1 MLHKQEETMR
11 IIIAGAGA
19 VGTHL
24 AKMLADERHD
34 IVLMD
39 ASEERLTNLDSNF
52 DLMTIAARPTSI
64 SNLKDAGVDDA
75 DLFVAVTPEESTN
88 ITSCILAHSLGAKKT
103 VARIDNYEY
112 LQPKNKEFFKTLG
125 IDSLI
130 YPEMLAAKEIAD
142 GLHLS
147 WIRQWWEFCG
157 GALVMLGV
165 KLRDNAQILNTPIAS
180 LKKEQPYHIVTI
192 KRMGDT
198 IIPGGAD
205 ELHTG
210 DIVYFMTSKRSLPYI
225 RKITGKEANATIHN
239 IIIMGGSRIAMRAT
253 QLVSDAMS
261 VKIIESDLN
270 RCHWLA
276 DMVDDKVMIINGD
289 GRDYELLEEEGISKV
304 DAFVALTDNSET
316 NILSCLSAKRM
327 GVFKTIAEVE
337 NIDYISMAD
346 SLDIGT
352 IINKKKIAASY
363 IYQLLLDAD
372 VENVKCLTFA
382 NADVAEFVVKE
393 GARVTRSLVKEIAL
407 PKGATIGGLVRKGE
421 GILVTGDTQILPGD
435 HVVVF
440 CLSSMIKRIEKFF
453 N

>member
-1 MLHKQEETMR
+1 MK

-39 ASEERLTNLDSNF
+39 AEEERLSNLDSNF

-64 SNLKDAGVDDA
+64 NSLKDAGIADA
-75 DLFVAVTPEESTN
+75 DLFIAVTPEESTN
-88 ITSCILAHSLGAKKT
+88 ITSCMLAHSLGAKKT

-112 LQPKNKEFFKTLG
+112 LQPKNKEFFKNLG

-147 WIRQWWEFCG
+147 WIRQWWEFSG

-165 KLRDNAQILNTPIAS
+165 KVRNNALILNTPIS
-180 LKKEQPYHIVTI
+180 QLRKEQPYHIVAI
-192 KRMGDT
+192 KRMGET
-198 IIPGGAD
+198 IIPGGTD
-205 ELHTG
+205 ELRAD
-210 DIVYFMTSKRSLPYI
+210 DIVYFMTSKRSLAYI
-225 RKITGKEANATIHN
+225 RKITGKEAYSTIHN
-239 IIIMGGSRIAMRAT
+239 VMIMGGSRIAMRAT
-253 QLVSDAMS
+253 QLVSDEMS
-261 VKIIESDLN
+261 VKIIDNDLN
-270 RCHWLA
+270 RCHWLT
-276 DMVDDKVMIINGD
+276 DMVGDNVMVINGD
-289 GRDYELLEEEGISKV
+289 GRDFDLLNDEGISEV

-316 NILSCLSAKRM
+316 NILACLAAKRM
-327 GVFKTIAEVE
+327 GVVKTIAEVE
-337 NIDYISMAD
+337 NIDYIGMAE
-346 SLDIGT
+346 SLDIGA

-372 VENVKCLTFA
+372 VSNVKCLTFA

-393 GARVTRSLVKEIAL
+393 NARVTRSLVKDINL
-407 PKGATIGGLVRKGE
+407 PKGATIGGLVRDDE
-421 GILVTGDTQILPGD
+421 GILVTGNTQILPGD

-440 CLSSMIKRIEKFF
+440 CLSSMIKRIEKYF

>member
-1 MLHKQEETMR
+1 MR

-24 AKMLADERHD
+24 AKMLSDERQD

-39 ASEERLTNLDSNF
+39 ANEERLANLDSNF
-52 DLMTIAARPTSI
+52 DLMTIVANPTSI
-64 SNLKDAGVDDA
+64 NSLKNAGIADT
-75 DLFVAVTPEESTN
+75 DLFIAVTPEESTN
-88 ITSCILAHSLGAKKT
+88 ITSCMLAHSLGAKKT
-103 VARIDNYEY
+103 VARIDNHEY
-112 LQPKNKEFFKTLG
+112 LQPKNKEFFNKLG

-147 WIRQWWEFCG
+147 WIRQWWEFSG

-165 KLRDNAQILNTPIAS
+165 KLRDNALILNTPIFQI
-180 LKKEQPYHIVTI
+180 KKEQPYHIVTI
-192 KRMGDT
+192 KRMGET
-198 IIPGGAD
+198 IIPGGSD
-205 ELHTG
+205 ELHAG
-210 DIVYFMTSKRSLPYI
+210 DIVYFMTAKRSLPYI
-225 RKITGKEANATIHN
+225 RKITGKEAHSTIRN

-253 QLVSDAMS
+253 QLVSNDMN
-261 VKIIESDLN
+261 VKIIDNDLN
-270 RCHWLA
+270 RCHWLTS
-276 DMVDDKVMIINGD
+276 MVDDNVIVINGD
-289 GRDYELLEEEGISKV
+289 GRDYELLEEESINKA

-316 NILSCLSAKRM
+316 NILACLSAKRM

-337 NIDYISMAD
+337 NIDYINMAE
-346 SLDIGT
+346 SLDIGAV
-352 IINKKKIAASY
+352 INKKKIAASY

-382 NADVAEFVVKE
+382 NADVAEFIVKE
-393 GARVTRSLVKEIAL
+393 GARATRSLVKDIAL
-407 PKGATIGGLVRKGE
+407 PKGATIGGLVRGDK
-421 GILVTGDTQILPGD
+421 GILVTGDTQIQPGD

-440 CLSSMIKRIEKFF
+440 CLASMIKRIEKYF

>member
-1 MLHKQEETMR
+1 MK

-39 ASEERLTNLDSNF
+39 AEEERLSNLDSNF

-64 SNLKDAGVDDA
+64 NSLKDAGIADA
-75 DLFVAVTPEESTN
+75 DLFIAVTPEESTN
-88 ITSCILAHSLGAKKT
+88 ITSCMLAHSLGAKKT

-112 LQPKNKEFFKTLG
+112 LQPKNKEFFKNLG

-147 WIRQWWEFCG
+147 WIRQWWEFSG

-165 KLRDNAQILNTPIAS
+165 KVRNNALILNTSIS
-180 LKKEQPYHIVTI
+180 QLRKEQPYHIVAI
-192 KRMGDT
+192 KRMGET
-198 IIPGGAD
+198 IIPGGTD
-205 ELHTG
+205 ELRAD
-210 DIVYFMTSKRSLPYI
+210 DIVYFMTSKRSLAYI
-225 RKITGKEANATIHN
+225 RKITGKEAYSTIHN
-239 IIIMGGSRIAMRAT
+239 VMIMGGSRIAMRAT
-253 QLVSDAMS
+253 QLVSDEMS
-261 VKIIESDLN
+261 VKIIDNDLN
-270 RCHWLA
+270 RCHWLT
-276 DMVDDKVMIINGD
+276 DMVGDNVMVINGD
-289 GRDYELLEEEGISKV
+289 GRDFDLLNDEGISEV

-316 NILSCLSAKRM
+316 NILACLAAKRM
-327 GVFKTIAEVE
+327 GVVKTIAEVE
-337 NIDYISMAD
+337 NIDYIGMAE
-346 SLDIGT
+346 SLDIGA

-372 VENVKCLTFA
+372 VSNVKCLTFA

-393 GARVTRSLVKEIAL
+393 NARVTRSLVKDINL
-407 PKGATIGGLVRKGE
+407 PKGATIGGLVRDDE
-421 GILVTGDTQILPGD
+421 GILVTGNTQILPGD

-440 CLSSMIKRIEKFF
+440 CLASMIKRIEKYF

>member
-1 MLHKQEETMR
+1 MK

-24 AKMLADERHD
+24 AKMLSDERHD

-39 ASEERLTNLDSNF
+39 AVEERLSNLDSNF

-64 SNLKDAGVDDA
+64 NSLKDAGVADA

-88 ITSCILAHSLGAKKT
+88 ITSCMLAHSLGAKKT

-112 LQPKNKEFFKTLG
+112 LQPKNKEFFRNLG

-130 YPEMLAAKEIAD
+130 YPEMLAAKDIAD
-142 GLHLS
+142 GLRLS
-147 WIRQWWEFCG
+147 WIRQWWEFSG

-165 KLRDNAQILNTPIAS
+165 KLRENALILNTPIYQ
-180 LKKEQPYHIVTI
+180 LKKEQPYHIVAI
-192 KRMGDT
+192 KRMGET
-198 IIPGGAD
+198 VIPGGND
-205 ELHTG
+205 ELHAD
-210 DIVYFMTSKRSLPYI
+210 DIVYFMTSKRSLSYI
-225 RKITGKEANATIHN
+225 RKITGKEAYATIRN
-239 IIIMGGSRIAMRAT
+239 VMMMGGSRIAMRAT
-253 QLVSDAMS
+253 QLVSDDMS
-261 VKIIESDLN
+261 VKIIDSDLN
-270 RCHWLA
+270 RCHWLT
-276 DMVDDKVMIINGD
+276 DMVDDNVMVINGD
-289 GRDYELLEEEGISKV
+289 GRDFELLNDEGISEV

-316 NILSCLSAKRM
+316 NILACLAAKRM
-327 GVFKTIAEVE
+327 GVVKTIAEVE
-337 NIDYISMAD
+337 NIDYIGMAE
-346 SLDIGT
+346 SLDIGA

-393 GARVTRSLVKEIAL
+393 NARVTRTLVKDISL
-407 PKGATIGGLVRKGE
+407 PKGTTIGGLVRDDE
-421 GILVTGDTQILPGD
+421 GILVTGNTQIQAGD

-440 CLSSMIKRIEKFF
+440 CLSSMIKRIEKYF

>member
-1 MLHKQEETMR
+1 MR

-24 AKMLADERHD
+24 AKMLSDERHD

-39 ASEERLTNLDSNF
+39 PEEERLANLEANF
-52 DLMTIAARPTSI
+52 DLMTIVARPTSI
-64 SNLKDAGVDDA
+64 NSLKDVGVDGA
-75 DLFVAVTPEESTN
+75 DLFVAVTPEESIN

-112 LQPKNKEFFKTLG
+112 LQPKNKEFFNNLG
-125 IDSLI
+125 VDSLI

-147 WIRQWWEFCG
+147 WIRQWWEFNG

-165 KLRDNAQILNTPIAS
+165 KLRENALILNTPIYQIP
-180 LKKEQPYHIVTI
+180 KEQPYHIVTI
-192 KRMGDT
+192 KRLGET
-198 IIPGGAD
+198 IIPSGSDVLKA
-205 ELHTG
+205 G
-210 DIVYFMTSKRSLPYI
+210 DIVYFMASKRALPYI
-225 RKITGKEANATIHN
+225 RKITGKEEHETIRN
-239 IIIMGGSRIAMRAT
+239 VMIMGGSRIAMRAT
-253 QLVSDAMS
+253 QLVSDDMS
-261 VKIIESDLN
+261 VKIIDSDLT
-270 RCHWLA
+270 RCHWLT
-276 DMVDDKVMIINGD
+276 DQVDDSVMIINGD
-289 GRDYELLEEEGISKV
+289 GRDYELLAEEGISEV

-316 NILSCLSAKRM
+316 NILACLSAKRM

-337 NIDYISMAD
+337 NIDYIGMAE
-346 SLDIGT
+346 SLDIGAV
-352 IINKKKIAASY
+352 INKKKIAASY

-393 GARVTRSLVKEIAL
+393 GAKVTRSLVKDLTL
-407 PKGATIGGLVRKGE
+407 PKGVTIGGLVRDDE
-421 GILVTGDTQILPGD
+421 GILVTGDTRIQAGD

-440 CLSSMIKRIEKFF
+440 CLSSMIKKIEKLF

>member
-1 MLHKQEETMR
+1 MR

-24 AKMLADERHD
+24 AKMLSDEQHD

-39 ASEERLTNLDSNF
+39 ANEERMANLDSNF
-52 DLMTIAARPTSI
+52 DLMTIAASPTSI
-64 SNLKDAGVDDA
+64 SSLKDAGVADV

-88 ITSCILAHSLGAKKT
+88 ITACMLAHSLGAKKT

-112 LQPKNKEFFKTLG
+112 LQPKNKEFFNKLG

-147 WIRQWWEFCG
+147 WIRQWWEFSG

-165 KLRDNAQILNTPIAS
+165 KLRDNALILNTPIFQI
-180 LKKEQPYHIVTI
+180 KKEQPYHIVTI
-192 KRMGDT
+192 KRMGET
-198 IIPGGAD
+198 IIPGGSD
-205 ELHTG
+205 ELHAG
-210 DIVYFMTSKRSLPYI
+210 DIVYFMTAKRSLPYI
-225 RKITGKEANATIHN
+225 RKITGKEAHSTIRN

-253 QLVSDAMS
+253 QLVSNDMN
-261 VKIIESDLN
+261 VKIIDNDLN
-270 RCHWLA
+270 RCHWLTS
-276 DMVDDKVMIINGD
+276 MVDDNVIVINGD
-289 GRDYELLEEEGISKV
+289 GRDYELLEEEGINKV

-316 NILSCLSAKRM
+316 NILACLSAKRM

-337 NIDYISMAD
+337 NIDYINMAE
-346 SLDIGT
+346 SLDIGAV
-352 IINKKKIAASY
+352 INKKKSAASY

-382 NADVAEFVVKE
+382 NADVAEFIVKE
-393 GARVTRSLVKEIAL
+393 GARATRSLVKDIAL
-407 PKGATIGGLVRKGE
+407 PKGATIGGLVRGDK
-421 GILVTGDTQILPGD
+421 GILVTGDTQIQPGD

-440 CLSSMIKRIEKFF
+440 CLASMIKRIEKYF

>member
-1 MLHKQEETMR
+1 MK

-39 ASEERLTNLDSNF
+39 AEEERLSNLDSNF

-64 SNLKDAGVDDA
+64 NSLKDAGIADA
-75 DLFVAVTPEESTN
+75 DLFIAVTPEESTN
-88 ITSCILAHSLGAKKT
+88 ITSCMLAHSLGAKKT

-112 LQPKNKEFFKTLG
+112 LQPKNKEFFKNLG

-147 WIRQWWEFCG
+147 WIRQWWEFSG

-165 KLRDNAQILNTPIAS
+165 KIRENALILNTPIFQ
-180 LKKEQPYHIVTI
+180 LKKEQPYHIVAI
-192 KRMGDT
+192 KRMGET

-205 ELHTG
+205 ELHAD
-210 DIVYFMTSKRSLPYI
+210 DIVYFMTSKRSLAYI
-225 RKITGKEANATIHN
+225 RKITGKEAYSTIHN
-239 IIIMGGSRIAMRAT
+239 VMIMGGSRIAMRAT
-253 QLVSDAMS
+253 QLVSNDMS
-261 VKIIESDLN
+261 VKIIDNDLN
-270 RCHWLA
+270 RCHWLT
-276 DMVDDKVMIINGD
+276 DMVGDNVMVINGD
-289 GRDYELLEEEGISKV
+289 GRDFDLLNDEGISEV

-316 NILSCLSAKRM
+316 NILACLAAKRM
-327 GVFKTIAEVE
+327 GVVKTIAEVE
-337 NIDYISMAD
+337 NIDYIGMAE
-346 SLDIGT
+346 SLDIGA

-372 VENVKCLTFA
+372 VSNVKCLTFA

-393 GARVTRSLVKEIAL
+393 SARVTRTLVKDINL
-407 PKGATIGGLVRKGE
+407 PKGATIGGLVRDDE
-421 GILVTGDTQILPGD
+421 GILVTGNTQILPGD

-440 CLSSMIKRIEKFF
+440 CLSSMIKRIEKYF

>member
-1 MLHKQEETMR
+1 MR

-39 ASEERLTNLDSNF
+39 PEEERLANLESNF
-52 DLMTIAARPTSI
+52 DLMTIVARPTSI
-64 SNLKDAGVDDA
+64 NSLKDVGVAGA
-75 DLFVAVTPEESTN
+75 DLFVAVTPEESIN

-112 LQPKNKEFFKTLG
+112 LQPKNKEFFKKLG
-125 IDSLI
+125 VDSLI

-147 WIRQWWEFCG
+147 WIRQWWEFNG

-165 KLRDNAQILNTPIAS
+165 KLRDNALILNTPIYQIQ
-180 LKKEQPYHIVTI
+180 KEQPYHIVTI
-192 KRMGDT
+192 KRLGET
-198 IIPGGAD
+198 IIPSGVDVLKA
-205 ELHTG
+205 G
-210 DIVYFMTSKRSLPYI
+210 DIVYFMTSKRALPYI
-225 RKITGKEANATIHN
+225 RKITGKEDHETIHN
-239 IIIMGGSRIAMRAT
+239 VMIMGGSRIAMRAT
-253 QLVSDAMS
+253 QLVSDDMS
-261 VKIIESDLN
+261 VKVIDSDIA
-270 RCHWLA
+270 RCHWLT
-276 DMVDDKVMIINGD
+276 DQVDDDVMIINGD
-289 GRDYELLEEEGISKV
+289 GRDYELLAEEGISEV

-316 NILSCLSAKRM
+316 NILACLSAKRM

-337 NIDYISMAD
+337 NIDYISMAE
-346 SLDIGT
+346 SLDIGAV
-352 IINKKKIAASY
+352 INKKKIAASY

-393 GARVTRSLVKEIAL
+393 GAKVTRSLVKDLTL
-407 PKGATIGGLVRKGE
+407 PKGVTIGGLVRGDE
-421 GILVTGDTQILPGD
+421 GILVTGDTQIQSGD

-440 CLSSMIKRIEKFF
+440 CLSSMIKKIEKLF

>member
-1 MLHKQEETMR
+1 MK

-24 AKMLADERHD
+24 AKMLSDEHHD

-39 ASEERLTNLDSNF
+39 PEEERLSSLDSNF

-64 SNLKDAGVDDA
+64 NSLKDAGVPHA
-75 DLFVAVTPEESTN
+75 DLFIAVTPEESTN
-88 ITSCILAHSLGAKKT
+88 ITSCMLAHSLGAKKT

-112 LQPKNKEFFKTLG
+112 LQPKNKEFFQNLG

-147 WIRQWWEFCG
+147 WIRQWWEFSG

-165 KLRDNAQILNTPIAS
+165 KLREDALILNTPIFQ
-180 LKKEQPYHIVTI
+180 LKKEQPYHIVAI
-192 KRMGDT
+192 KRMGET
-198 IIPGGAD
+198 IIPGGSD
-205 ELHTG
+205 ELHAN
-210 DIVYFMTSKRSLPYI
+210 DIVYFMTSKRSLAYI
-225 RKITGKEANATIHN
+225 RKITGKEEYGTIHN
-239 IIIMGGSRIAMRAT
+239 VMIMGGSRIAMRAT
-253 QLVSDAMS
+253 QLVSDDMS
-261 VKIIESDLN
+261 VKIIDSDLN
-270 RCHWLA
+270 RCHWIT
-276 DMVDDKVMIINGD
+276 DMVDDKVMVINGD
-289 GRDYELLEEEGISKV
+289 GRDFELLNDEGISEV

-316 NILSCLSAKRM
+316 NILACLAAKRM
-327 GVFKTIAEVE
+327 GVVKTIAEVE
-337 NIDYISMAD
+337 NIDYIGMAE
-346 SLDIGT
+346 SLDIGA

-372 VENVKCLTFA
+372 VSNVKCLTFA

-393 GARVTRSLVKEIAL
+393 NARVTRVPVKDISL
-407 PKGATIGGLVRKGE
+407 PKGTTIGGLVRGDE
-421 GILVTGDTQILPGD
+421 GILVTGNTQIQAGD

-440 CLSSMIKRIEKFF
+440 CLASMIKRIEKYF

>member
-1 MLHKQEETMR
+1 MK

-39 ASEERLTNLDSNF
+39 AEEERLSNLDSNF

-64 SNLKDAGVDDA
+64 NSLKDAGIADA
-75 DLFVAVTPEESTN
+75 DLFIAVTPEESTN
-88 ITSCILAHSLGAKKT
+88 ITSCMLAHSLGAKKT

-112 LQPKNKEFFKTLG
+112 LQPKNKEFFKNLG

-147 WIRQWWEFCG
+147 WIRQWWEFSG

-165 KLRDNAQILNTPIAS
+165 KVRNNALILNTPIS
-180 LKKEQPYHIVTI
+180 QLRKEQPYHIVAI
-192 KRMGDT
+192 KRMGET
-198 IIPGGAD
+198 IIPGGTD
-205 ELHTG
+205 ELRAD
-210 DIVYFMTSKRSLPYI
+210 DIVYFMTSKRSLAYI
-225 RKITGKEANATIHN
+225 RKITGKEAYSTIHN
-239 IIIMGGSRIAMRAT
+239 VMIMGGSRIAMRAT
-253 QLVSDAMS
+253 QLVSDEMS
-261 VKIIESDLN
+261 VKIIDNDLN
-270 RCHWLA
+270 RCHWLT
-276 DMVDDKVMIINGD
+276 DMVGDNVMVINGD
-289 GRDYELLEEEGISKV
+289 GRDFDLLNDEGISEV

-316 NILSCLSAKRM
+316 NILACLAAKRM
-327 GVFKTIAEVE
+327 GVVKTIAEVE
-337 NIDYISMAD
+337 NIDYIGMAE
-346 SLDIGT
+346 SLDIGA

-372 VENVKCLTFA
+372 VSNVKCLTFA

-393 GARVTRSLVKEIAL
+393 NARITRSLVKDINL
-407 PKGATIGGLVRKGE
+407 PKGATIGGLVRDDE
-421 GILVTGDTQILPGD
+421 GILVTGNTQILPGD

-440 CLSSMIKRIEKFF
+440 CLASMIKRIEKYF

>member
-1 MLHKQEETMR
+1 MR

-39 ASEERLTNLDSNF
+39 EEEERLANLESNF
-52 DLMTIAARPTSI
+52 DLMTIIARPTSI
-64 SNLKDAGVDDA
+64 NSLKDAGAADA

-88 ITSCILAHSLGAKKT
+88 ITSCILAHSLGSKKT

-112 LQPKNKEFFKTLG
+112 LQPKNKEFFKQLG
-125 IDSLI
+125 VDSLI

-147 WIRQWWEFCG
+147 WIRQWWEFSG

-165 KLRDNAQILNTPIAS
+165 KLRDNAQILNTPIFQ

-192 KRMGDT
+192 KRMGET
-198 IIPGGAD
+198 IIPGGAE
-205 ELHTG
+205 ELHAG

-225 RKITGKEANATIHN
+225 RKITGKEEHSTIHN
-239 IIIMGGSRIAMRAT
+239 IMIMGGSRIAMRAT

-261 VKIIESDLN
+261 VKIIDNDLD
-270 RCHWLA
+270 RCHWLT
-276 DMVDDKVMIINGD
+276 DMVDDNVMIINGD
-289 GRDYELLEEEGISKV
+289 GRDYKLLEEEGISEI

-316 NILSCLSAKRM
+316 NILACLSAKRM

-337 NIDYISMAD
+337 NIDYINMAE
-346 SLDIGT
+346 SLDIGAV
-352 IINKKKIAASY
+352 INKKKIAASY

-382 NADVAEFVVKE
+382 NADVAEFIVKE
-393 GARVTRSLVKEIAL
+393 GAKATRSMVKDIAL
-407 PKGATIGGLVRKGE
+407 PKGSTIGGLVRGDE
-421 GILVTGDTQILPGD
+421 GILVTGDTQIQPGD

-440 CLSSMIKRIEKFF
+440 CLSSMIKRIEKYF

>member
-1 MLHKQEETMR
+1 MR

-39 ASEERLTNLDSNF
+39 ANEVRLANLESNF

-64 SNLKDAGVDDA
+64 NSLKDAGIANA

-88 ITSCILAHSLGAKKT
+88 ITSCMLAHSLGAKKT

-112 LQPKNKEFFKTLG
+112 LQPKNKEFFKNLG

-147 WIRQWWEFCG
+147 WIRQWWEFSG

-165 KLRDNAQILNTPIAS
+165 KLRENALILNTPIAQ
-180 LKKEQPYHIVTI
+180 LKKEHPYHIVTVM
-192 KRMGDT
+192 RMGET
-198 IIPGGAD
+198 VIPGGSD
-205 ELHTG
+205 ELRAG

-225 RKITGKEANATIHN
+225 RKITGKEAHATIRN
-239 IIIMGGSRIAMRAT
+239 VMVMGGSRIGMRAT
-253 QLVSDAMS
+253 QLVSDDMS
-261 VKIIESDLN
+261 VKIIDNDLS
-270 RCHWLA
+270 RCHWLT
-276 DMVDDKVMIINGD
+276 DMVDDNVMIIHGD
-289 GRDYELLEEEGISKV
+289 GRDFELLEDEGISKV
-304 DAFVALTDNSET
+304 DAFVALTGNSET
-316 NILSCLSAKRM
+316 NILACLSAKRL
-327 GVFKTIAEVE
+327 GVAKTIAEVE
-337 NIDYISMAD
+337 NIDYIGMAE
-346 SLDIGT
+346 SLDIGA

-363 IYQLLLDAD
+363 IYQLMLDAD
-372 VENVKCLTFA
+372 VSNVKCLTFA

-393 GARVTRSLVKEIAL
+393 DARVTRSLVKDIKF
-407 PKGATIGGLVRKGE
+407 PKGVTVGGLVRGDE
-421 GILVTGDTQILPGD
+421 GFLVTGDTQIQAGD

>member
-1 MLHKQEETMR
+1 MK

-39 ASEERLTNLDSNF
+39 ANEERLANLESNF
-52 DLMTIAARPTSI
+52 DLMTIVALPTSI
-64 SNLKDAGVDDA
+64 NSLKDVDVAHA
-75 DLFVAVTPEESTN
+75 DLFIAVTPEESTN

-112 LQPKNKEFFKTLG
+112 LQPKNKDFFKKLG
-125 IDSLI
+125 VDSLI

-157 GALVMLGV
+157 GDLVMLGV
-165 KLRDNAQILNTPIAS
+165 KLRDNALILNTPIS
-180 LKKEQPYHIVTI
+180 QIQKEQPYHIVTI
-192 KRMGDT
+192 KRMGET
-198 IIPGGAD
+198 IIPSGSD
-205 ELHTG
+205 ELLAG

-225 RKITGKEANATIHN
+225 RRITGKEEHATIRN
-239 IIIMGGSRIAMRAT
+239 IMIMGGSRIAMRAA
-253 QLVSDAMS
+253 QLVNTDMS
-261 VKIIESDLN
+261 VKIIDSDIN
-270 RCHWLA
+270 RCHWLT
-276 DMVDDKVMIINGD
+276 DLVDDNVMVINGD
-289 GRDYELLEEEGISKV
+289 GRDYELLEEEGISEV

-316 NILSCLSAKRM
+316 NILACLSAKRM

-337 NIDYISMAD
+337 NIDYIGMAE
-346 SLDIGT
+346 SLDIGAV
-352 IINKKKIAASY
+352 INKKKIAASY

-393 GARVTRSLVKEIAL
+393 GAKVTRSLVKDLTL
-407 PKGATIGGLVRKGE
+407 PKGVTIGGLVRSDE
-421 GILVTGDTQILPGD
+421 GILVTGYTQILPGD

-440 CLSSMIKRIEKFF
+440 CLSSMIKQIEKYF

>member
-1 MLHKQEETMR
+1 MK

-39 ASEERLTNLDSNF
+39 AEEERLSNLDSNF

-64 SNLKDAGVDDA
+64 NSLKDAGIADA
-75 DLFVAVTPEESTN
+75 DLFIAVTPEESTN
-88 ITSCILAHSLGAKKT
+88 ITSCMLAHSLGAKKT

-112 LQPKNKEFFKTLG
+112 LQPKNKEFFENLG

-147 WIRQWWEFCG
+147 WIRQWWEFSG

-165 KLRDNAQILNTPIAS
+165 KIRENALILNTPIFQ
-180 LKKEQPYHIVTI
+180 LKKEQPYHIVAI
-192 KRMGDT
+192 KRMGET
-198 IIPGGAD
+198 IIPGGTD
-205 ELHTG
+205 ELHAD
-210 DIVYFMTSKRSLPYI
+210 DIVYFMTSKRSLAYI
-225 RKITGKEANATIHN
+225 RKITGKEAYSTIHN
-239 IIIMGGSRIAMRAT
+239 VMIMGGSRIAMRAT
-253 QLVSDAMS
+253 QLVNDDMS
-261 VKIIESDLN
+261 VKIIDNDLN
-270 RCHWLA
+270 RCHWLT
-276 DMVDDKVMIINGD
+276 DMVGDNVMVINGD
-289 GRDYELLEEEGISKV
+289 GRDFDLLNDEGISEV

-316 NILSCLSAKRM
+316 NILACLAAKRM
-327 GVFKTIAEVE
+327 GVVKTIAEVE
-337 NIDYISMAD
+337 NIDYIGMAE
-346 SLDIGT
+346 SLDIGA

-372 VENVKCLTFA
+372 VSNVKCLTFA

-393 GARVTRSLVKEIAL
+393 NARVTRTLVRDINL
-407 PKGATIGGLVRKGE
+407 PKGATIGGLVRGDE
-421 GILVTGDTQILPGD
+421 GVLVTGNTQILPGD

-440 CLSSMIKRIEKFF
+440 CLASMIKRIEKYF

>member
-1 MLHKQEETMR
+1 MR

-39 ASEERLTNLDSNF
+39 ANEVRLANLESNF

-64 SNLKDAGVDDA
+64 NSLKDAGIANA

-88 ITSCILAHSLGAKKT
+88 ITSCMLAHSLGAKKT

-112 LQPKNKEFFKTLG
+112 LQPKNKEFFKNLG

-147 WIRQWWEFCG
+147 WIRQWWEFSG

-165 KLRDNAQILNTPIAS
+165 KLRENALILNTPIAQ
-180 LKKEQPYHIVTI
+180 LKKEHPYHIVTVM
-192 KRMGDT
+192 RMGET
-198 IIPGGAD
+198 VIPGGSD
-205 ELHTG
+205 ELRAG

-225 RKITGKEANATIHN
+225 RKITGKEAHATIRN
-239 IIIMGGSRIAMRAT
+239 VMVMGGSRIGMRAT
-253 QLVSDAMS
+253 QLVSDDMS
-261 VKIIESDLN
+261 VKIIDNDLS
-270 RCHWLA
+270 RCHWLT
-276 DMVDDKVMIINGD
+276 DMVDDNVMIIHGD
-289 GRDYELLEEEGISKV
+289 GRDFELLEDEGISKV
-304 DAFVALTDNSET
+304 DAFVALTGNSET
-316 NILSCLSAKRM
+316 NILACLSAKRL
-327 GVFKTIAEVE
+327 GVAKTIAEVE
-337 NIDYISMAD
+337 NIDYIGMAE
-346 SLDIGT
+346 SLDIGA

-363 IYQLLLDAD
+363 IYQLMLDAD
-372 VENVKCLTFA
+372 VSNVKCLTFA

-393 GARVTRSLVKEIAL
+393 DARVTRSLVKDIKF
-407 PKGATIGGLVRKGE
+407 PKGVTVGGLVRGDE
-421 GILVTGDTQILPGD
+421 GFLVTGDTQILAGD

>member
-1 MLHKQEETMR
+1 MH

-39 ASEERLTNLDSNF
+39 EGEERLANLESNF
-52 DLMTIAARPTSI
+52 DLMTIAGRPTSI
-64 SNLKDAGVDDA
+64 NSLKDAGIAKA

-112 LQPKNKEFFKTLG
+112 LQTKNKDFFKQLG
-125 IDSLI
+125 VDSLI

-142 GLHLS
+142 GLQMS
-147 WIRQWWEFCG
+147 WIRQWWEFSG

-165 KLRDNAQILNTPIAS
+165 KLRETAQILNIPIS
-180 LKKEQPYHIVTI
+180 QIKKEQPYHIVTI
-192 KRMGDT
+192 KRMGET
-198 IIPGGAD
+198 IIPGGTD
-205 ELHTG
+205 ELLAG
-210 DIVYFMTSKRSLPYI
+210 DIVYFMTFKRALPYI
-225 RKITGKEANATIHN
+225 RKISGKEEHSTIHN
-239 IIIMGGSRIAMRAT
+239 IMIMGGSRIAMRAT
-253 QLVSDAMS
+253 QIVNDDMS

-270 RCHWLA
+270 RCHWLT
-276 DMVDDKVMIINGD
+276 DMVDDDVMIINGD
-289 GRDYELLEEEGISKV
+289 GRDYELLEDEGISNV

-327 GVFKTIAEVE
+327 GVHKTIAEVE
-337 NIDYISMAD
+337 NIDYISMAE
-346 SLDIGT
+346 SLDIGAV
-352 IINKKKIAASY
+352 INKKKIAASY

-382 NADVAEFVVKE
+382 NADVAEFIVKE
-393 GARVTRSLVKEIAL
+393 DARVTRSLVKDIAL
-407 PKGATIGGLVRKGE
+407 PKGATIGGLVRNDE

>member
-1 MLHKQEETMR
+1 MR

-39 ASEERLTNLDSNF
+39 EGEERLANLESNF

-64 SNLKDAGVDDA
+64 NSLKDAGAADA
-75 DLFVAVTPEESTN
+75 DLFVAVTPEESAN

-112 LQPKNKEFFKTLG
+112 LQPKNKEFFKQLG
-125 IDSLI
+125 VDSLI

-147 WIRQWWEFCG
+147 WIRQWWEFSG

-165 KLRDNAQILNTPIAS
+165 KLRENATILNTPIS
-180 LKKEQPYHIVTI
+180 QLKKEHPYHIVTI
-192 KRMGDT
+192 KRMGET
-198 IIPGGAD
+198 IIPGGSD
-205 ELHTG
+205 ELRAG
-210 DIVYFMTSKRSLPYI
+210 DIVYFMTFKRALPYI
-225 RKITGKEANATIHN
+225 RSIAGKDAHASIRN
-239 IIIMGGSRIAMRAT
+239 IMIMGGSRIAMRAT
-253 QLVSDAMS
+253 QLVSDDMS

-270 RCHWLA
+270 RCHRLA
-276 DMVDDKVMIINGD
+276 DMMDDNVMIINGD
-289 GRDYELLEEEGISKV
+289 GRDYELLEEEGIGDV

-316 NILSCLSAKRM
+316 NILACLSAKRM
-327 GVFKTIAEVE
+327 GVLKTIAEVE
-337 NIDYISMAD
+337 NIDYIGMAD
-346 SLDIGT
+346 SLDIGAV
-352 IINKKKIAASY
+352 INKKKIAASY
-363 IYQLLLDAD
+363 IYQLMLDAD

-393 GARVTRSLVKEIAL
+393 GARVTRSLVKDVPL
-407 PKGATIGGLVRKGE
+407 PKGATIGGLVRKEE
-421 GILVTGDTQILPGD
+421 GALVTGDTQIMPGD

>member
-1 MLHKQEETMR
+1 MK

-39 ASEERLTNLDSNF
+39 ASEERLSNLESNF

-64 SNLKDAGVDDA
+64 NSLKDAGAADA

-112 LQPKNKEFFKTLG
+112 LQPKNKEFFKNLG
-125 IDSLI
+125 VDSLI

-147 WIRQWWEFCG
+147 WIRQWWEFSG

-165 KLRDNAQILNTPIAS
+165 KLRDNALILNTPIFQI
-180 LKKEQPYHIVTI
+180 KKEHPYHIVTI
-192 KRMGDT
+192 KRMGET

-205 ELHTG
+205 ELKAG
-210 DIVYFMTSKRSLPYI
+210 DIVYFMTTKRSLPYI
-225 RKITGKEANATIHN
+225 RKITGKEEHSTIHN
-239 IIIMGGSRIAMRAT
+239 IMIMGGSRIAMRAT

-261 VKIIESDLN
+261 VKIIENDLS
-270 RCHWLA
+270 RCHWLT
-276 DMVDDKVMIINGD
+276 DMVDDSVMIINGD
-289 GRDYELLEEEGISKV
+289 GRDYALLEEEGIGKV
-304 DAFVALTDNSET
+304 DAFVALTDSSET
-316 NILSCLSAKRM
+316 NILACLSAKRM

-337 NIDYISMAD
+337 NIDYIGMAE
-346 SLDIGT
+346 SLDIGAV
-352 IINKKKIAASY
+352 INKKKIAASY

-382 NADVAEFVVKE
+382 NADVAEFIVKE
-393 GARVTRSLVKEIAL
+393 GARVTRSLVKDIAL
-407 PKGATIGGLVRKGE
+407 PKGVTIGGLVRGDE
-421 GILVTGDTQILPGD
+421 GILVTGHTQIQAGD

-440 CLSSMIKRIEKFF
+440 CLSSMIKRIEKYF

>member
-1 MLHKQEETMR
+1 MK

-24 AKMLADERHD
+24 AKMLSDERHD

-39 ASEERLTNLDSNF
+39 AVEERLSNLDSNF

-64 SNLKDAGVDDA
+64 NSLKDAGVADA

-88 ITSCILAHSLGAKKT
+88 ITSCMLAHSLGAKKT

-112 LQPKNKEFFKTLG
+112 LQPKNKEFFKNLG

-130 YPEMLAAKEIAD
+130 YPEMLAAKDIAD
-142 GLHLS
+142 GLRLS
-147 WIRQWWEFCG
+147 WIRQWWEFSG

-165 KLRDNAQILNTPIAS
+165 KLRENALILNTPIYQ
-180 LKKEQPYHIVTI
+180 LKKEQPYHIVAI
-192 KRMGDT
+192 KRMGET
-198 IIPGGAD
+198 VIPGGND
-205 ELHTG
+205 ELHAD
-210 DIVYFMTSKRSLPYI
+210 DIVYFMTSKRSLSYI
-225 RKITGKEANATIHN
+225 RKITGKEAYATIRN
-239 IIIMGGSRIAMRAT
+239 VMMMGGSRIAMRAT
-253 QLVSDAMS
+253 QLISDDMS
-261 VKIIESDLN
+261 VKIIDSDLN
-270 RCHWLA
+270 RCHWLT
-276 DMVDDKVMIINGD
+276 DMVDDNVMVINGD
-289 GRDYELLEEEGISKV
+289 GRDFELLNDEGISEV

-316 NILSCLSAKRM
+316 NILACLAAKRM
-327 GVFKTIAEVE
+327 GVVKTIAEVE
-337 NIDYISMAD
+337 NIDYIGMAE
-346 SLDIGT
+346 SLDIGA

-393 GARVTRSLVKEIAL
+393 NARVTRTLVKDINL
-407 PKGATIGGLVRKGE
+407 PKGATIGGLVRDDE
-421 GILVTGDTQILPGD
+421 GILVTGNTQIQAGD

-440 CLSSMIKRIEKFF
+440 CLSSMIKRIEKYF

>member
-1 MLHKQEETMR
+1 MK

-24 AKMLADERHD
+24 AKMLSDERHD
-34 IVLMD
+34 IVLID
-39 ASEERLTNLDSNF
+39 ANEDRLANLDSNF
-52 DLMTIAARPTSI
+52 DLMTIEARPTSI
-64 SNLKDAGVDDA
+64 DSLKDAGVGDA

-112 LQPKNKEFFKTLG
+112 LQPKNKEFFKNLG
-125 IDSLI
+125 VDRLI

-142 GLHLS
+142 GLHMS

-165 KLRDNAQILNTPIAS
+165 KLRENALILNVPIYQ
-180 LKKEQPYHIVTI
+180 LRKEQPYHIVTI
-192 KRMGDT
+192 KRQGET
-198 IIPGGAD
+198 IIPGGTD
-205 ELHTG
+205 ELLAG
-210 DIVYFMTSKRSLPYI
+210 DIVYFMTSKRSLSYI
-225 RKITGKEANATIHN
+225 RCITGKEAHSSIHN
-239 IIIMGGSRIAMRAT
+239 IMIMGGSRIAMRAT
-253 QLVSDAMS
+253 QLVHDSMN
-261 VKIIESDLN
+261 VKIIENDLN
-270 RCHWLA
+270 RCHWLT
-276 DMVDDKVMIINGD
+276 DMVDEDVMVIHGD
-289 GRDYELLEEEGISKV
+289 GRDYELLEEEGINKI

-316 NILSCLSAKRM
+316 NILACLSAKRM

-337 NIDYISMAD
+337 NIDYIGMAE
-346 SLDIGT
+346 SLDIGAV
-352 IINKKKIAASY
+352 INKKKIAASY

-393 GARVTRSLVKEIAL
+393 GSRVTRTLVKDISL
-407 PKGATIGGLVRKGE
+407 PKGATIGGLVRGDE
-421 GILVTGDTQILPGD
+421 GILVTGNTQIQAGD

-440 CLSSMIKRIEKFF
+440 CLASMIKRIEKFF

>member
-1 MLHKQEETMR
+1 MR

-24 AKMLADERHD
+24 AKMLSDERHD

-39 ASEERLTNLDSNF
+39 PVEERLTNLESNF
-52 DLMTIAARPTSI
+52 DLMTMEARPTSI
-64 SNLKDAGVDDA
+64 SSLKEAGVADA
-75 DLFVAVTPEESTN
+75 DLFVAVTPEESIN
-88 ITSCILAHSLGAKKT
+88 LTSCILAHSLGAKKT

-112 LQPKNKEFFKTLG
+112 LQPKNKEFFKNLG
-125 IDSLI
+125 VDSLI

-147 WIRQWWEFCG
+147 WIRQWWEFNG

-165 KLRDNAQILNTPIAS
+165 KLRENAQILNTPIYQIP
-180 LKKEQPYHIVTI
+180 KEQPYHIVTI
-192 KRMGDT
+192 KRLGET
-198 IIPGGAD
+198 IIPSGSD
-205 ELHTG
+205 ELKAG
-210 DIVYFMTSKRSLPYI
+210 DIVYFMTSKRALPYI
-225 RKITGKEANATIHN
+225 RKITGKEEHSTIHN
-239 IIIMGGSRIAMRAT
+239 VMIMGGSRIAMRAT

-261 VKIIESDLN
+261 VKVIDNDIN

-276 DMVDDKVMIINGD
+276 DLVDDNVMIINGD
-289 GRDYELLEEEGISKV
+289 GRDYELLEEEGISKI

-316 NILSCLSAKRM
+316 NILACLSAKRM

-337 NIDYISMAD
+337 NIDYISMAE
-346 SLDIGT
+346 SLDIGAV
-352 IINKKKIAASY
+352 INKKKIAASY

-382 NADVAEFVVKE
+382 NADVAEFIVKE
-393 GARVTRSLVKEIAL
+393 GARVTRSLVKDLTL
-407 PKGATIGGLVRKGE
+407 PKGVTIGGLVRGDE
-421 GILVTGDTQILPGD
+421 GILVTGHTQIQPGD

-440 CLSSMIKRIEKFF
+440 CLSSMIKRVEKYF

>member
-1 MLHKQEETMR
+1 MK

-39 ASEERLTNLDSNF
+39 ANEERLANLESNF
-52 DLMTIAARPTSI
+52 DLMTIVALPTSI
-64 SNLKDAGVDDA
+64 NSLKDVDVAHA
-75 DLFVAVTPEESTN
+75 DLFIAVTPEESTN

-112 LQPKNKEFFKTLG
+112 LQPKNKDFFKNLG
-125 IDSLI
+125 VDSLI

-165 KLRDNAQILNTPIAS
+165 KLRDNALILNTPIS
-180 LKKEQPYHIVTI
+180 QIQKEQPYHIVTI
-192 KRMGDT
+192 KRMGET
-198 IIPGGAD
+198 IIPSGSD
-205 ELHTG
+205 ELLAG

-225 RKITGKEANATIHN
+225 RRITGKEEHATIRN
-239 IIIMGGSRIAMRAT
+239 IMIMGGSRIAMRAA
-253 QLVSDAMS
+253 QLVNTDMS
-261 VKIIESDLN
+261 VKIIDSDIN
-270 RCHWLA
+270 RCHWLT
-276 DMVDDKVMIINGD
+276 DLVDDNVMVINGD
-289 GRDYELLEEEGISKV
+289 GRDYELLEEEGISEV

-316 NILSCLSAKRM
+316 NILACLSAKRM

-337 NIDYISMAD
+337 NIDYIGMAE
-346 SLDIGT
+346 SLDIGAV
-352 IINKKKIAASY
+352 INKKKIAASY

-393 GARVTRSLVKEIAL
+393 GAKVTRSLVKDLTL
-407 PKGATIGGLVRKGE
+407 PKGVTIGGLVRSDE
-421 GILVTGDTQILPGD
+421 GILVTGYTQILPGD

-440 CLSSMIKRIEKFF
+440 CLSSMIKQIEKYF

>member
-1 MLHKQEETMR
+1 MK

-39 ASEERLTNLDSNF
+39 AEEERLSNLDSNF

-64 SNLKDAGVDDA
+64 NSLKDAGIADA
-75 DLFVAVTPEESTN
+75 DLFIAVTPEESTN
-88 ITSCILAHSLGAKKT
+88 ITSCMLAHSLGAKKT

-112 LQPKNKEFFKTLG
+112 LQPKNKEFFKNLG

-147 WIRQWWEFCG
+147 WIRQWWEFSG

-165 KLRDNAQILNTPIAS
+165 KVRNNALILNTPIS
-180 LKKEQPYHIVTI
+180 QLRKEQPYHIVAI
-192 KRMGDT
+192 KRMGET
-198 IIPGGAD
+198 IIPGGTD
-205 ELHTG
+205 ELRAD
-210 DIVYFMTSKRSLPYI
+210 DIVYFMTSKRSLAYI
-225 RKITGKEANATIHN
+225 RKITGKEAYSTIHN
-239 IIIMGGSRIAMRAT
+239 VMIMGGSRIAMRAT
-253 QLVSDAMS
+253 QLVSDEMS
-261 VKIIESDLN
+261 VKIIDNDLN
-270 RCHWLA
+270 RCHWLT
-276 DMVDDKVMIINGD
+276 DMVGDNVMVINGD
-289 GRDYELLEEEGISKV
+289 GRDFDLLNDEGISEV

-316 NILSCLSAKRM
+316 NILACLAAKRM
-327 GVFKTIAEVE
+327 GVVKTIAEVE
-337 NIDYISMAD
+337 NIDYIGMAE
-346 SLDIGT
+346 SLDIGA

-372 VENVKCLTFA
+372 VSNVKCLTFA

-393 GARVTRSLVKEIAL
+393 NARVTRSLVKDINL
-407 PKGATIGGLVRKGE
+407 PKGATIGGLVRDDE
-421 GILVTGDTQILPGD
+421 GILVTGNTQILPGD

-440 CLSSMIKRIEKFF
+440 CLASMIKRIEKYF

>member
-1 MLHKQEETMR
+1 MK

-39 ASEERLTNLDSNF
+39 ASEERLSNLESNF

-64 SNLKDAGVDDA
+64 NSLKDAGAADA

-112 LQPKNKEFFKTLG
+112 LQPKNKEFFKNLG
-125 IDSLI
+125 VDSLI

-147 WIRQWWEFCG
+147 WIRQWWEFSG

-165 KLRDNAQILNTPIAS
+165 KLRDNALILNTPIFQI
-180 LKKEQPYHIVTI
+180 KKEHPYHIVTI
-192 KRMGDT
+192 KRMGET

-205 ELHTG
+205 ELHAG
-210 DIVYFMTSKRSLPYI
+210 DIVYFMTTKRSLPYI
-225 RKITGKEANATIHN
+225 RKITGKEDHSTIHN
-239 IIIMGGSRIAMRAT
+239 IMIMGGSRIAMRAT

-261 VKIIESDLN
+261 VKIIENDLS
-270 RCHWLA
+270 RCHWLT
-276 DMVDDKVMIINGD
+276 DMVDDNVMIINGD
-289 GRDYELLEEEGISKV
+289 GRDYELLEEEGIGKV
-304 DAFVALTDNSET
+304 DAFVALTDSSET
-316 NILSCLSAKRM
+316 NILACLSAKRM

-337 NIDYISMAD
+337 NIDYIGMAE
-346 SLDIGT
+346 SLDIGAV
-352 IINKKKIAASY
+352 INKKKIAASY

-393 GARVTRSLVKEIAL
+393 NARVTRTLVKDINL
-407 PKGATIGGLVRKGE
+407 PKGATIGGLVRGDE
-421 GILVTGDTQILPGD
+421 GILVTGDTQIQTGD
-435 HVVVF
+435 HAVVF
-440 CLSSMIKRIEKFF
+440 CLSSMIKRIEKYF

>member
-1 MLHKQEETMR
+1 MR

-39 ASEERLTNLDSNF
+39 ANEERLSNLESNF
-52 DLMTIAARPTSI
+52 DLMTIEAQPTSI
-64 SNLKDAGVDDA
+64 NSLKEVGVADA
-75 DLFVAVTPEESTN
+75 DLFVAVTPEESAN

-112 LQPKNKEFFKTLG
+112 LQSKNKEFFKNLG
-125 IDSLI
+125 VDSLI

-147 WIRQWWEFCG
+147 WIRQWWEFNG

-165 KLRDNAQILNTPIAS
+165 KLRDNALILNVPIS
-180 LKKEQPYHIVTI
+180 KIQKEQPYHIVTI
-192 KRMGDT
+192 KRLGET
-198 IIPGGAD
+198 IIPSGSD
-205 ELHTG
+205 ELQAG

-225 RKITGKEANATIHN
+225 RKITGKEDHATIRN
-239 IIIMGGSRIAMRAT
+239 VMIMGGSRIAMRAT
-253 QLVSDAMS
+253 QLVDDGMS
-261 VKIIESDLN
+261 VKIIDSDIN
-270 RCHWLA
+270 RCHWLT
-276 DMVDDKVMIINGD
+276 DMVDDSVIIINGD
-289 GRDYELLEEEGISKV
+289 GRDYQLLEDEGIGEV

-316 NILSCLSAKRM
+316 NILACLSAKRM

-337 NIDYISMAD
+337 NIDYISMAE
-346 SLDIGT
+346 SLDIGAV
-352 IINKKKIAASY
+352 INKKKIAASY

-393 GARVTRSLVKEIAL
+393 GARVTRSLVKDLTL
-407 PKGATIGGLVRKGE
+407 PKGVTIGGLVRGDE
-421 GILVTGDTQILPGD
+421 GILVTGFTQIQPGD

-440 CLSSMIKRIEKFF
+440 CLSSMIKQVEKYF

>member
-1 MLHKQEETMR
+1 MK

-24 AKMLADERHD
+24 AKMLSDERHD

-39 ASEERLTNLDSNF
+39 ANEERLTNLESNF
-52 DLMTIAARPTSI
+52 DLMTIEAQPTSI
-64 SNLKDAGVDDA
+64 NSLNDVGVADA

-112 LQPKNKEFFKTLG
+112 LQPKNKEFFKNLG
-125 IDSLI
+125 VDSLI

-147 WIRQWWEFCG
+147 WIRQWWEFNG

-165 KLRDNAQILNTPIAS
+165 KLRDNALILNTPIAKI
-180 LKKEQPYHIVTI
+180 KKEQPYHIVTI
-192 KRMGDT
+192 KRMGET
-198 IIPGGAD
+198 IIPSGSD
-205 ELHTG
+205 ELLAG
-210 DIVYFMTSKRSLPYI
+210 DIVYFMTSKRALPYI
-225 RKITGKEANATIHN
+225 RKITGKEEHATIRN
-239 IIIMGGSRIAMRAT
+239 VMIMGGSRIAMRAT
-253 QLVSDAMS
+253 QLVSNDMS
-261 VKIIESDLN
+261 VKIIDSDMN
-270 RCHWLA
+270 RCHWLT
-276 DMVDDKVMIINGD
+276 DLVDEKVMIINGD
-289 GRDYELLEEEGISKV
+289 GRDYELLEEEGISEV

-316 NILSCLSAKRM
+316 NILACLSAKRM
-327 GVFKTIAEVE
+327 GVLKTIAEVE
-337 NIDYISMAD
+337 NIDYIGMAE
-346 SLDIGT
+346 SLDIGAV
-352 IINKKKIAASY
+352 INKKKIAASY

-393 GARVTRSLVKEIAL
+393 GAKVTRSLVKDL
-407 PKGATIGGLVRKGE
+407 TQPKGVTIGGLVRGDE
-421 GILVTGDTQILPGD
+421 GVLVTGFTQIQPGD

-440 CLSSMIKRIEKFF
+440 CLSSMIKRIEKYF